1 MIDNEQTRL
10 QPHHSRPPIETDSPD
25 HLVDAAD
32 DTVLVA
38 SRQTWSGPLPPP
50 AMLAGYNDAVAG
62 GAERI
67 LSMVEN
73 QNTHRMK
80 MESVTLAGDQKLAE
94 RGQWIGLIVV
104 IAVLLLAAF
113 MAYLGATA
121 MAAAVVA
128 IDIVGLAAIF
138 IYGSIR
144 NRVVR
149 EIQVEDGD
157 VIVERPE
164 PRH

>member
-10 QPHHSRPPIETDSPD
+10 QPHHSRPPIETDSHD
-25 HLVDAAD
+25 NLVDAAD

-121 MAAAVVA
+121 MATAVVA

-138 IYGSIR
+138 VYGSIR

-164 PRH
+164 PRP

>member
-1 MIDNEQTRL
+1 MR
-10 QPHHSRPPIETDSPD
+10 
-25 HLVDAAD
+25 
-32 DTVLVA
+32 
-38 SRQTWSGPLPPP
+38 
-50 AMLAGYNDAVAG
+50 AGYNDAVSG

-73 QNTHRMK
+73 QNTQRMK

-94 RGQWIGLIVV
+94 RGQWIGLIIV

-138 IYGSIR
+138 VYGSIR

-164 PRH
+164 PRP